1 MPESP
6 LEQAQA
12 LSISH
17 LDIAET
23 PVVGIVLRNSP
34 DGISLE
40 LIGDSLPLSFIKGDL
55 LAVKFWHD
63 TGTYTGRTQIMD
75 TFGPTGQGILI
86 SQPDHLK
93 VEKRRFPRYSVTVPI
108 SFTVTHSTERPL
120 SSSKVYSTQTKVL
133 SAGGAE
139 FETEDE
145 LLVGEILSMRVPM
158 SSKEELEIMAR
169 VVRSQPTGESR
180 SLAVQFLMLAPAGY
194 DKIQQFLESCNV
206 SPRED

>member
-1 MPESP
+1 MAESP
-6 LEQAQA
+6 LKHAEA

-17 LDIAET
+17 LDVAEH
-23 PVVGIVLRNSP
+23 PVLGIVLGDSQ

-40 LIGDSLPLSFIKGDL
+40 LLGDFLPLSFIKGDL
-55 LAVKFWHD
+55 LAVRFWD
-63 TGTYTGRTQIMD
+63 ETGAYTGRGQILD

-86 SQPDHLK
+86 SQPDNLK
-93 VEKRRFPRYSVTVPI
+93 VEKRRFPRYSAAVPV
-108 SFTVTHSTERPL
+108 SFTVIHSTERPL
-120 SSSKVYSTQTKVL
+120 MPSKVYRTQTKAL

-145 LLVGEILSMRVPM
+145 LLVGEMLSIKLPL
-158 SSKEELEIMAR
+158 STEEEIAIMAR
-169 VVRSQPTGESR
+169 VVRSQPTGEST
-180 SLAVQFLMLAPAGY
+180 SIAVQFLMLEPAGY